1 MQTLFTGKATGAGA
15 AAFPNSQQQ
24 INPVTV
30 AECTEQVQLPSITR
44 EASELPLQP
53 LERNIEKEIEELED
67 HFLDVVDKAAESLE
81 NVHLSKIKRC
91 ITQLRVSVKYQHIRF
106 LAGKLS
112 VINNAQSVH
121 AIFAILGLYWN
132 FLNCGL
138 LNELIRKLADDDTK
152 QLMEKYAE
160 KLRAFQRKTRL
171 GDFIEKWA
179 QTTPPHF
186 TEFRT
191 HMGENWR
198 DRTLEDLE
206 EFRRKLAR
214 SMCVEE
220 WSLQMNTTEPGS
232 VSVTW
237 VLQSSLPGIANSL
250 ESAFQQLQQEYSIL
264 RVIFRGRYIT
274 DRKFPEVIHN
284 AGSRVPVVVK

>member
-1 MQTLFTGKATGAGA
+1 MQTLFTGQPTGAGA
-15 AAFPNSQQQ
+15 AAFPNSKQQ

-30 AECTEQVQLPSITR
+30 AECTKQVQLPSITR

-53 LERNIEKEIEELED
+53 LERDIEKEIEELED

-91 ITQLRVSVKYQHIRF
+91 ITQLRVSIKYQHIKF
-106 LAGKLS
+106 LAGNLS
-112 VINNAQSVH
+112 AINSAQSVH
-121 AIFAILGLYWN
+121 AIFSILGLYWN

-138 LNELIRKLADDDTK
+138 LSELIRKLADDNTK
-152 QLMEKYAE
+152 QLMENYTE
-160 KLRAFQRKTRL
+160 KLTAFQRKTRL
-171 GDFIEKWA
+171 GDFIEKWT

-186 TEFRT
+186 TKFRT

-198 DRTLEDLE
+198 DSTLQDLE
-206 EFRRKLAR
+206 EFRKKFAR
-214 SMCVEE
+214 SLCLEE
-220 WSLQMNTTEPGS
+220 YALQVNTTEPGS

-284 AGSRVPVVVK
+284 AGSRIPVVIK

>member
-53 LERNIEKEIEELED
+53 LERDIEKEIEELED
-67 HFLDVVDKAAESLE
+67 YFLDVVSKAAKSLE
-81 NVHLSKIKRC
+81 NVDLLEIKQC
-91 ITQLRVSVKYQHIRF
+91 VTQLRVSIKYQHIRF
-106 LAGKLS
+106 LAGNLTAIS
-112 VINNAQSVH
+112 NAQSVH

-138 LNELIRKLADDDTK
+138 LSELIRKLADDDTK
-152 QLMEKYAE
+152 QLMENYTE
-160 KLRAFQRKTRL
+160 KLRAFRRKTKL

-186 TEFRT
+186 TKFRT
-191 HMGENWR
+191 QMGENWR
-198 DRTLEDLE
+198 DNTLQDLE
-206 EFRRKLAR
+206 EFRKKLAR
-214 SMCVEE
+214 SLCVEE
-220 WSLQMNTTEPGS
+220 YALQVNTTEPGS

-250 ESAFQQLQQEYSIL
+250 ESAFQQLQQKYDVL
-264 RVIFRGRYIT
+264 RVIFRGKCIA
-274 DRKFPEVIHN
+274 DLKLPEVK
-284 AGSRVPVVVK
+284 S

>member
-1 MQTLFTGKATGAGA
+1 MQTLSTDKATGGRA
-15 AAFPNSQQQ
+15 AIFPNNQQQ

-30 AECTEQVQLPSITR
+30 GECTEQVQLPSITR

-67 HFLDVVDKAAESLE
+67 QFEGVVDKAAESLE
-81 NVHLSKIKRC
+81 KVHLLKIKRC

-106 LAGKLS
+106 LAGNLTA
-112 VINNAQSVH
+112 INNAQSVH
-121 AIFAILGLYWN
+121 AVFSILCLYWN

-138 LNELIRKLADDDTK
+138 LSELIRKLADDDTK
-152 QLMEKYAE
+152 QLMEKYTE
-160 KLRAFQRKTRL
+160 KLRAFQRKTKL
-171 GDFIEKWA
+171 GDFIKKWA

-186 TEFRT
+186 TEFHT

-206 EFRRKLAR
+206 EFRKKLAR

-220 WSLQMNTTEPGS
+220 YALQMNTTEPGS

-250 ESAFQQLQQEYSIL
+250 ESAFQQLQQKYGVL
-264 RVIFRGRYIT
+264 RVIFRGKYIT
-274 DRKFPEVIHN
+274 DLKLSEVK
-284 AGSRVPVVVK
+284 S